1 MSDDLPWFK
10 CNPAEW
16 LQSCADMESEEFGFY
31 ARLILFMY
39 QRGGMA
45 PYDEGKLR
53 HIWNCSK
60 QKARIVRDD
69 LIKAGRI
76 ERVGDELTQ
85 SRVKRELRIAKKIGE
100 KLRGSEQETDEK
112 VDKNLPKTEQKV
124 DKNLPKT
131 HHVFSRN
138 ALKTND
144 PPLQIQEPDPEE
156 EKEERKEGEKAPSA
170 QAREAPFDSE
180 TCKPRPEDLKRLQE
194 TYPAQGLA
202 NSPPQA
208 LLVPIGK
215 AAVRLG
221 SMDAL
226 LAAMA
231 RYAEVV
237 RRDKTLPVGLRRFLD
252 PSEGFI
258 DMYAE
263 AAGAAEQQLDPAAL
277 DARYWRSYV
286 GAYQRHSRWATQLG
300 PRPGESGCKAPAE
313 IQREYGYE
321 PRPFRTDRGAA

>member
-16 LQSCADMESEEFGFY
+16 LQSCADMESDEFGFY
-31 ARLILFMY
+31 ARVILFMY
-39 QRGGMA
+39 QRGGLA

-53 HIWNCSK
+53 YVWNCPK
-60 QKARIVRDD
+60 QKARKVRDD
-69 LIKAGRI
+69 LIKSGRI

-100 KLRGSEQETDEK
+100 KLRGLEEETDEK

-131 HHVFSRN
+131 PHVFSRN
-138 ALKTND
+138 SLKTND

-180 TCKPRPEDLKRLQE
+180 KCKPRPEDLKRLQE

-221 SMDAL
+221 SMEAL
-226 LAAMA
+226 LAAKYRPMTA
-231 RYAEVV
+231 GDVLEPGDPCEVV
-237 RRDKTLPVGLRRFLD
+237 GGLLRGETGRVARI
-252 PSEGFI
+252 EGH
-258 DMYAE
+258 E
-263 AAGAAEQQLDPAAL
+263 AVMQIGSRAVRMPAKWLKRLAGA
-277 DARYWRSYV
+277 
-286 GAYQRHSRWATQLG
+286 
-300 PRPGESGCKAPAE
+300 
-313 IQREYGYE
+313 
-321 PRPFRTDRGAA
+321 